1 MKFIKLWNEL
11 IVAIICIFGI
21 FILDLFREYLS
32 GPRFFRDF
40 ETRSILLR
48 TSLLSLLF
56 NAKLKSSADFKVL
69 NSGTE
74 AVKQFKNVSILYH
87 SFSYLYDELA
97 SIVEFDFSSFLSI
110 CLRMLSRAVKNLFWF
125 CRHANFEENNPE
137 DSRRQC
143 SVGIGLVDENIFVVD

>member
-1 MKFIKLWNEL
+1 M
-11 IVAIICIFGI
+11 
-21 FILDLFREYLS
+21 
-32 GPRFFRDF
+32 
-40 ETRSILLR
+40 R

-110 CLRMLSRAVKNLFWF
+110 FVYELLSRESKICFYF
-125 CRHANFEENNPE
+125 FRHANFEENNPE
-137 DSRRQC
+137 DSSPMFSGYWFSRREHFY
-143 SVGIGLVDENIFVVD
+143 G